1 MKRSPKLS
9 PLELQ
14 VMEVLWEKG
23 PCCVRDIID
32 ALKRKRRPAYTTIQT
47 IVNRL
52 ESKKAVHRALRVGNV
67 FLFEATVS
75 RNAAHRKLIDEFLG
89 MFGGSS
95 QPVMTHL
102 IESGQL
108 SYEEYKEAEKIFE
121 ELAKKGKGK

>member
-32 ALKRKRRPAYTTIQT
+32 ALNRKRRPAYTTIQT

-52 ESKKAVHRALRVGNV
+52 EAKKAVHRALRVGNV
-67 FLFEATVS
+67 FVFEATLS